1 MLMLSFAK
9 SLAPVNLWFS
19 DYFGK
24 LNFGKRILWFIGIS
38 IVGWLLSR
46 MIIFIWEQWILPM
59 TSKTESS
66 LDDHLSKNLRK
77 PIVRLLT
84 LGTVFLAYHTTITSA
99 KEIKLYLK
107 AAENILYL
115 ILILFVASLLNA
127 ILKSLV
133 DWYLQ
138 DIAPRTES
146 TMDETLFPVLRKV
159 GTVIIYFIA
168 ATVILA
174 QFKVNLTGL
183 VATAGVASLAIAFG
197 AQAALAD
204 IIAGVSII
212 LDRSFHVG
220 DRIELKDGIVG
231 DVIEIGLRS
240 TRVLSL
246 DQRLIIVPN
255 REVAGSRIINWSQPN
270 PATKVKLKIGVAMDE
285 DLERVKQIIYSVCA
299 NEEILMKEI
308 PTTVICTG
316 FGPYFIELLII
327 ATVNNCRDTGKAL
340 DQLVMKIQEAF
351 KKEKIRLPLP
361 LQHVQVKQVS

>member
-19 DYFGK
+19 DYFSK
-24 LNFGKRILWFIGIS
+24 LNFGNRLLWFIGIS
-38 IVGWLLSR
+38 IGGWILSKV
-46 MIIFIWEQWILPM
+46 IIFIWEKWLLPIA
-59 TSKTESS
+59 SKTESS
-66 LDDHLSKNLRK
+66 LDDHLSENLHK
-77 PIVRLLT
+77 PFIRLIT
-84 LGTVFLAYHTTITSA
+84 LGTVFLAYHTTIASA
-99 KEIKLYLK
+99 KEIKSYLK
-107 AAENILYL
+107 IVDNILYL
-115 ILILFVASLLNA
+115 FLILFIASLVNA
-127 ILKSLV
+127 VLKSLV

-138 DIAPRTES
+138 DIAPKTES
-146 TMDETLFPVLRKV
+146 TMDDTLFPVLQK
-159 GTVIIYFIA
+159 GATIIIYFIA
-168 ATVILA
+168 ATIILA

-220 DRIELKDGIVG
+220 DRIELKDGITG

-240 TRVLSL
+240 TRVLSPE
-246 DQRLIIVPN
+246 QRLIIVPN

-270 PATKVKLKIGVAMDE
+270 PAAKVKLKIGVAMDE

-299 NEEILMKEI
+299 NEETLTKEI
-308 PTTVICTG
+308 PTTVICIG

-327 ATVNNCRDTGKAL
+327 ATVDNCRDTGKAM
-340 DQLVMKIQEAF
+340 DRLVMKIQEAF
-351 KKEKIRLPLP
+351 KKEKIKLPLP
-361 LQHVQVKQVS
+361 LQHVQVQQVS